1 MVDTLAIGV
10 RALSFVAAIQA
21 AGVPF
26 FLWLF
31 GDELLH
37 SARPIAGVAARTAAI
52 GLLATIA
59 YQIVEPAR
67 LAGSV
72 SGALD
77 GSLQAALLASPVG
90 TATTVRVL
98 GLVLVALGALT
109 RARMGAAVCVIGGT
123 LIAVSF
129 AFMGHTAT
137 HDQRWLLVALLVV
150 HLLIV
155 AFWFGA
161 LRPLQL
167 VGRYEDLARNARI
180 IERFSKLAA
189 FLVPAIFVAG
199 LGLSLILVPS
209 VAILGMPYGQLLLLK
224 IAGFALLMAL
234 AALNKWR
241 FGPQIGSGNAAALRR
256 FRRSVIVEWWLMV
269 AVLFATAAMTGLF
282 SPEH

>member
-10 RALSFVAAIQA
+10 RALSFVAALQA
-21 AGVPF
+21 AGMTF

-37 SARPIAGVAARTAAI
+37 SARRIAGAAARTAVI

-59 YQIVEPAR
+59 YQLIEPAR
-67 LAGSV
+67 LAGSW
-72 SGALD
+72 SGVLD

-90 TATTVRVL
+90 TATTVRLL

-109 RARMGAAVCVIGGT
+109 QARMGAAVCLIGGT

-129 AFMGHTAT
+129 TFMGHTAT
-137 HDQRWLLVALLVV
+137 HDQRWFLVALLVV

-199 LGLSLILVPS
+199 VGLSLILVPS
-209 VAILGMPYGQLLLLK
+209 VAILGMPYGQLLLSK
-224 IAGFALLMAL
+224 VAGFALLMAL

-241 FGPQIGSGNAAALRR
+241 FGPQIASGNAAALRR
-256 FRRSVIVEWWLMV
+256 FGRSVIVEWWLIV

>member
-10 RALSFVAAIQA
+10 RTLSFVAALQA
-21 AGVPF
+21 AGMTF

-37 SARPIAGVAARTAAI
+37 SARPIAGAAARTAGI
-52 GLLATIA
+52 GLLATLA
-59 YQIVEPAR
+59 YQLIEPAR
-67 LAGSV
+67 LAGSL
-72 SGALD
+72 SGVLD
-77 GSLQAALLASPVG
+77 GSLQAALLASPLG
-90 TATTVRVL
+90 TATTVRLL
-98 GLVLVALGALT
+98 GLVLVALGALAQ
-109 RARMGAAVCVIGGT
+109 ARMGAAVCLIGGT

-137 HDQRWLLVALLVV
+137 HDQRWFLVPLLVV

-180 IERFSKLAA
+180 IERFSKVAT
-189 FLVPAIFVAG
+189 FFVPAIFVAG
-199 LGLSLILVPS
+199 LMLSFVLVPS
-209 VAILGMPYGQLLLLK
+209 VAILGMPYGQLLLAK
-224 IAGFALLMAL
+224 VAGFALLMAL

-241 FGPQIGSGNAAALRR
+241 FGSQIAGGNAAALRH
-256 FRRSVIVEWWLMV
+256 FRRSVIAEWWLIV
-269 AVLFATAAMTGLF
+269 AVLIATAAMTGLF